1 MSIRHAIILAAGQ
14 GSRLLPLTVEMPKCL
29 IEVGGKTILSHQLD
43 ALLSV
48 GVESFTIVTGYR
60 AGQIEREAYHL
71 ARSGMKIETL
81 FNPFWAAASSIGS
94 VWIARERLRRP
105 FLLLNGDTIFDP
117 TLLSGALAGCSPGI
131 SLLVEAVG
139 TPEEDDMRVVVS
151 GGVVRRVA
159 KGLPLHEAR
168 HRSLGVIASSS
179 ADGSLYLEALDRE
192 LRSGTGVQSFHH
204 AVIDEIARTESVCAA
219 EVGDGFWQE
228 IDRPEDIDRWNDL
241 HKKADKGAA

>member
-1 MSIRHAIILAAGQ
+1 MSIAHAIILAAGQ
-14 GSRLLPLTVEMPKCL
+14 GSRLLPLTVGMPKCL
-29 IEVGGKTILSHQLD
+29 IEVGGKTILGHQLD

-71 ARSGMKIETL
+71 ARQGMKIETL

-94 VWIARERLRRP
+94 VWIARERLRQP

-117 TLLSGALAGCSPGI
+117 ALLSGALDGCKPGL
-131 SLLVEAVG
+131 SLLVEAVAA
-139 TPEEDDMRVVVS
+139 PEEDDMRVVVS

-179 ADGSLYLEALDRE
+179 PDGRVYLDALDQE

-219 EVGDGFWQE
+219 EVGNGFWQE
-228 IDRPEDIDRWNDL
+228 IDRPEDIDRWNEL
-241 HKKADKGAA
+241 HKKSD